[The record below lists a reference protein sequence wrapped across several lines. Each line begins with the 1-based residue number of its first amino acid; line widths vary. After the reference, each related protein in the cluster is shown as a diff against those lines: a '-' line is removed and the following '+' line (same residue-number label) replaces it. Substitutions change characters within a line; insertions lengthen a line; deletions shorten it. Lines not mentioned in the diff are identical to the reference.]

1 MSYTEGADGSLTIGD
16 DASSPAAD
24 LQKIADLAMKMAGG
38 LKLTEAER
46 EQLTAS
52 QTRVGWLLSATDT
65 GRVYLRTAADPMGV
79 LIAGVDLPHFG
90 YQRVDPYNFDP
101 GTPAAITYAENPF
114 EGKLSGFTTSNRRV
128 FTCDLPGV
136 YLVAAVAAAVSGSGT
151 PETYT
156 NLQIQRNGSTLAAGN
171 SQSIARANWFTS
183 PTATASATIR
193 FQRGDT
199 LQVAI
204 GSGLTVAG
212 ATGPNCAMFVDY
224 LHP

>member
-16 DASSPAAD
+16 DASNVAAD

-52 QTRVGWLLSATDT
+52 QSRVGWLFSETDT
-65 GRVYLRTAADPMGV
+65 GRVYLRTKTDPMGV
-79 LIAGVDLPHFG
+79 LIAGADLPHFA

-101 GTPAAITYAENPF
+101 GDPAAITYAETPF
-114 EGKLSGFTTSNRRV
+114 EGKLSGFTTTNRRV
-128 FTCDLPGV
+128 FTCDIPGV
-136 YLVAAVAAAVSGSGT
+136 YLVAALAAAVSGSGVT
-151 PETYT
+151 ETYT
-156 NLQIQRNGSTLAAGN
+156 NLQIQRNNITLAAGN
-171 SQSIARANWFTS
+171 SQSIARAGWFTS
-183 PTATASATIR
+183 PAASASATVR

-199 LQVAI
+199 LKIAI
-204 GSGLTVAG
+204 SSGATVAG
-212 ATGPNCAMFVDY
+212 AEGPNCAMFVDY